1 MRAVLFLLTCW
12 CSMLQAQRID
22 SVHVYAALEP
32 GPYSSASANA
42 LTWRLHQAHAPH
54 TILKGTEITTV
65 RKAMELYTE
74 VPHYSG
80 SLPGLKHVAMVF
92 THGRPT
98 AMGVTED
105 LDRFI
110 NFTARTEYR
119 IDSFTGHL
127 QVRAMLLE
135 LLMDH

>member
-1 MRAVLFLLTCW
+1 
-12 CSMLQAQRID
+12 
-22 SVHVYAALEP
+22 
-32 GPYSSASANA
+32 
-42 LTWRLHQAHAPH
+42 
-54 TILKGTEITTV
+54 
-65 RKAMELYTE
+65 
-74 VPHYSG
+74 
-80 SLPGLKHVAMVF
+80 
-92 THGRPT
+92 
-98 AMGVTED
+98 MGVTED